1 MAFETAYGTGTVYGV
16 APKAQ
21 QRCRSK
27 SIRPYENIKAAVN
40 GAQGSAP
47 PSSFINETMKLLA
60 GVDQDVRDEFTQLF
74 LNALPESSFAK
85 SMVSRA
91 NEGKKGRLGF
101 DKNAESAFGTR
112 LTI

>member
-1 MAFETAYGTGTVYGV
+1 MAFETAYERKQFMESLKGNKDVD
-16 APKAQ
+16 Q
-21 QRCRSK
+21 K

-85 SMVSRA
+85 
-91 NEGKKGRLGF
+91 EYG
-101 DKNAESAFGTR
+101 
-112 LTI
+112 